1 MYCEGQITL
10 PRVRGGALPVES
22 VEAAA
27 LIMASISL
35 SDLMIPPK
43 EGAVEVNAD
52 RSQKRDEWAVLIGA
66 QKRRIEKDAE
76 WLCCVCVRARES
88 VRR

>member
-1 MYCEGQITL
+1 MASDVLVIPPLQVESVAA
-10 PRVRGGALPVES
+10 RHRRRMPVES

-52 RSQKRDEWAVLIGA
+52 RSQKGDEWAVLRGA
-66 QKRRIEKDAE
+66 KIRREEKHAD
-76 WLCCVCVRARES
+76 
-88 VRR
+88 

>member
-1 MYCEGQITL
+1 M
-10 PRVRGGALPVES
+10 ES

-35 SDLMIPPK
+35 FDLMIPPK

-52 RSQKRDEWAVLIGA
+52 RSQKRDEWAVLQASKKKG
-66 QKRRIEKDAE
+66 QKNMQTGCGVCARM
-76 WLCCVCVRARES
+76 CV
-88 VRR
+88 